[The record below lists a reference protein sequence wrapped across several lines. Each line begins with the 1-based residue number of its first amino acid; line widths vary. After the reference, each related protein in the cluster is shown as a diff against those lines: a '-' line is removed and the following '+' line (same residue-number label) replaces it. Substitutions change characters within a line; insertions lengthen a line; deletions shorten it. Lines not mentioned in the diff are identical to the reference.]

1 MMKRI
6 FLLTAFLLSV
16 TALLP
21 RPALADSNGGQW
33 GVVLIAESGSCD
45 RGFRYPVLVTNTGAA
60 SYQGDSD
67 ITFTGTVSP
76 DGAMKFTAG
85 KGTMKASGTGKLA
98 DGKGAGPARM
108 PPARAADAGKPSAEN
123 GHAGPPNENA
133 APATGKERR

>member
-6 FLLTAFLLSV
+6 FLLTACLLSV

-98 DGKGAGPARM
+98 DGKGAGRWS
-108 PPARAADAGKPSAEN
+108 GK
-123 GHAGPPNENA
+123 NA
-133 APATGKERR
+133 SGACSGRWEAKR